1 MSTWAKQPESE
12 EKLWP
17 YEPTN
22 TSYVPNGHRG
32 VEKTTEHDQPYSDMW
47 ELVSV
52 TGMVTAVTDGKSHYR
67 CSECG
72 ELMSPT
78 DNIKS

>member
-1 MSTWAKQPESE
+1 MALRT
-12 EKLWP
+12 
-17 YEPTN
+17 YEHFIC
-22 TSYVPNGHRG
+22 PNGHRG
-32 VEKTTEHDQPYSDMW
+32 VEKTTENDQPYSDMW

-52 TGMVTAVTDGKSHYR
+52 TGMVTAVTDGKSHYS